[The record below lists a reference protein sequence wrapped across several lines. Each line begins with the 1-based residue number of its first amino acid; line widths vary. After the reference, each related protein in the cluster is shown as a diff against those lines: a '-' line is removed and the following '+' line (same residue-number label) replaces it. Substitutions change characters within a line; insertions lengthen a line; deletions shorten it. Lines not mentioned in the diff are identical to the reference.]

1 MPSTVAAPPS
11 PRATTLR
18 TLRSE
23 FEVIQKIDENNNM
36 SISVNHLHQYP
47 PAANPVG
54 VSAIKTFFPDVDEE
68 LLEEF
73 VNKRKPMTD
82 TNKTGLVLTRKSA
95 QPYFLNTMQ
104 TGCFYTYNE
113 VYKYLLGIAP
123 NPRDANIRLPR
134 IETMH
139 NLINDLE
146 DSKCTYQVTALKN
159 VVPSTHM
166 NNLRHWNMKLNI

>member
-104 TGCFYTYNE
+104 TGCFYTYNVACIE
-113 VYKYLLGIAP
+113 
-123 NPRDANIRLPR
+123 RSMSTRLR
-134 IETMH
+134 LCLCLVEQRFLFDWT
-139 NLINDLE
+139 
-146 DSKCTYQVTALKN
+146 TWRQ
-159 VVPSTHM
+159 
-166 NNLRHWNMKLNI
+166 